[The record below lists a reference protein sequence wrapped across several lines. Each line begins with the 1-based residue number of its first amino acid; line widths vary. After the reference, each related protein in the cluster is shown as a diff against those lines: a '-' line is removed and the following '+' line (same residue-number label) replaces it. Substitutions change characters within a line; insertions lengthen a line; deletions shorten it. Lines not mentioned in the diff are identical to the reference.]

1 MKITIITIVKN
12 DINHITSTIRSVL
25 SQSYKDLEYI
35 IIDGYS
41 KDGTYQKIKNE
52 LKNKQKKFN
61 IKLFRKSDKS
71 MYEALN
77 NGIKHSKGEIIGL
90 LHSGDRFY
98 SKSTLNL
105 VAKSFNNKNVIS
117 GNVIFKNKINK
128 ITRLWNYEVKRLT
141 PSSCYKIAHTS
152 LFIRRNLIQE

>member
-61 IKLFRKSDKS
+61 IKLFRK
-71 MYEALN
+71 
-77 NGIKHSKGEIIGL
+77 
-90 LHSGDRFY
+90 
-98 SKSTLNL
+98 
-105 VAKSFNNKNVIS
+105 
-117 GNVIFKNKINK
+117 
-128 ITRLWNYEVKRLT
+128 
-141 PSSCYKIAHTS
+141 
-152 LFIRRNLIQE
+152 